1 MEDPTYVFNSLSYH
15 STQFHNSRKIKC
27 ESRIFYIIFTLSR
40 LKYVPRALGKL
51 FRGVL
56 VLLAID
62 PKGVCFRALNPTSP
76 VSSPGQL
83 TGSHTILR
91 AEPHAN
97 PNWFSHLKGCS
108 SLCHF

>member
-1 MEDPTYVFNSLSYH
+1 MCSFYGTTIVH
-15 STQFHNSRKIKC
+15 SSQNSRKTRC
-27 ESRIFYIIFTLSR
+27 ELRILYVIFTLYK

-56 VLLAID
+56 VSLAID
-62 PKGVCFRALNPTSP
+62 PKGVCLRALNPRSL

-83 TGSHTILR
+83 TGSNTILG
-91 AEPHAN
+91 AEPHTN

>member
-1 MEDPTYVFNSLSYH
+1 MSSLRGAAVSSAQFQNSS
-15 STQFHNSRKIKC
+15 KIKC
-27 ESRIFYIIFTLSR
+27 ESRILYVIFTLYR

-56 VLLAID
+56 VLLAMA
-62 PKGVCFRALNPTSP
+62 PKRVCFRALNPASP

-83 TGSHTILR
+83 TGSHTIPG